1 MEAAKN
7 SNVQLLANLVDSDDE
22 EEGEYRFLV
31 DGTHVKYVTVAPGVL
46 PKDDRSFAPAVL
58 AGLPPLP
65 PSNWNTGHVG
75 LDSASRKPVF
85 LHTEKADLP
94 GVKTIWHATSID
106 HLELREPKRLRQ
118 NIHIVS
124 HPLFDRRVVTKFTE
138 FPWQTPYL
146 EAETAAYQW
155 IDGSDFAPRFLGH
168 LTEEG
173 RVIGFVLEYIDNAR
187 AAGPGDLAACQN
199 VLKKLHSLGIRH
211 GDINRFN
218 FLVQRD
224 GRVVLLD
231 IETAKKDASIDELE
245 AEYQHLTESLQ
256 DPSMRGG
263 SELDA
268 GLSEQMPP

>member
-7 SNVQLLANLVDSDDE
+7 TNVQLLATLVDSDDKDE
-22 EEGEYRFLV
+22 SEYRFLI
-31 DGTHVKYVTVAPGVL
+31 DGTHVKYVTVAPGIL
-46 PKDDRSFAPAVL
+46 PKDDRTFAPAVL

-65 PSNWNTGHVG
+65 LGNWNMGHVG
-75 LDSASRKPVF
+75 YDSASGEPVF
-85 LHTEKADLP
+85 LRTAEADLP
-94 GVKTIWHATSID
+94 GIKTIWHATCID
-106 HLELREPKRLRQ
+106 HLELRKLERLRQ

-124 HPLFDRRVVTKFTE
+124 HPLFDRPVVAKFTE

-155 IDGSDFAPRFLGH
+155 IEGSHIGPRFLGH

-173 RVIGFVLEYIDNAR
+173 RVIGFVLEYIGNAR
-187 AAGPGDLAACQN
+187 AAGPGDLAACQS

-211 GDINRFN
+211 GDINKHN

-224 GRVVLLD
+224 GRVALLD
-231 IETAKKDASIDELE
+231 FETAKKDASLDELE
-245 AEYQHLTESLQ
+245 AEYQQLTKSLQ
-256 DPSMRGG
+256 DPSLRGAIR
-263 SELDA
+263 LAA